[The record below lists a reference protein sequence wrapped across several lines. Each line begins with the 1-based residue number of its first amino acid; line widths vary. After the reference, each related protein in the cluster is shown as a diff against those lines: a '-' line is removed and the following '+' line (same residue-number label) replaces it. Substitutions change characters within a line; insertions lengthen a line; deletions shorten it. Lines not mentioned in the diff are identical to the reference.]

1 MIRVERGKLLRRVPY
16 LAYGVLFVLGTIAA
30 LVGDK
35 GYLDLRRL
43 RAERERAMEEVS
55 ADRERVALARS
66 AVAGLRGEGITRERI
81 AREKLGLV
89 EPGEVLILLSDDP
102 RARTAP
108 RIPIGG
114 PTSGPEA
121 EAPPSKPAPPPTPP
135 PKPRPRARRR

>member
-1 MIRVERGKLLRRVPY
+1 MMRIERGKLLRRVPY
-16 LAYGVLFVLGTIAA
+16 LVYGVLFMLGTIAA

-43 RAERERAMEEVS
+43 RAERDRATEEVS
-55 ADRERVALARS
+55 ADRDRVALARS

-114 PTSGPEA
+114 PTSGPDA
-121 EAPPSKPAPPPTPP
+121 EAPPSKPTPPPTPT
-135 PKPRPRARRR
+135 PRPKARRR

>member
-1 MIRVERGKLLRRVPY
+1 MMRIERGKLLRRVPY
-16 LAYGVLFVLGTIAA
+16 LVYGVLFALGTIAA

-43 RAERERAMEEVS
+43 RAERDRAMEEVS
-55 ADRERVALARS
+55 ADRDRVALARS

-114 PTSGPEA
+114 PTSGPDA
-121 EAPPSKPAPPPTPP
+121 EAPPSKSTPPETPTPR
-135 PKPRPRARRR
+135 PKARRR